1 MQSQLV
7 RRRTM
12 ESSVRKSI
20 RNPKNVVVTGASAGV
35 GRAAALAF
43 AGRGANVAV
52 LARDLSALEEV
63 ALQLRELGVRALPI
77 AVDVSDA
84 DALEAA
90 AERVEAELGPIDVW
104 VNDAMVTVFS
114 PVERLTPAEFRRVTE
129 VTYLGYVWGTMAALK
144 RMNRRNHGVI
154 VQVGSALAFRS
165 IPLQSA
171 YCGAKHATRG
181 FTDSLRSELIHERS
195 RIHLTMVQ
203 MPALN
208 TPQFDWCLSRMPR
221 RSQPVPPIFQP
232 EVGAEA
238 IVWAAT
244 HRRRELYVA
253 WPALK
258 TIVGNKLLPSLGD
271 RVAAKQAWEGQMT
284 KELQSP
290 STSANLFTPVKGRQ
304 GSHGRFD
311 ARARAHS
318 PEVWLSKHRSWLLP
332 ASLAVLGMGVAA
344 LLSNRS
350 AS

>member
-1 MQSQLV
+1 MGSNSL
-7 RRRTM
+7 RDR
-12 ESSVRKSI
+12 I
-20 RNPKNVVVTGASAGV
+20 VVVTGGAAGL
-35 GRAAALAF
+35 GRATAVAF
-43 AGRGANVAV
+43 AKRGAHVAV
-52 LARDLSALEEV
+52 LARDPAR
-63 ALQLRELGVRALPI
+63 LRDAEGEIAQFGGRVLALPL
-77 AVDVSDA
+77 DVA
-84 DALEAA
+84 DAQAMHEAA
-90 AERVEAELGPIDVW
+90 DEVEQKLGLIDVW
-104 VNDAMVTVFS
+104 VNNAMTTVFA
-114 PVERLTPAEFRRVTE
+114 PFEKIEPTEFKRVTE
-129 VTYLGYVWGTMAALK
+129 VTYMGMVYGTMAALK
-144 RMNRRNHGVI
+144 RMRRRDRGVI
-154 VQVGSALAFRS
+154 VQVGSALSYRS

-171 YCGAKHATRG
+171 YCGAKHAVRG

-195 RIHLTMVQ
+195 RIHVTMVQ

-258 TIVGNKLLPSLGD
+258 TIVGNKLFPNLGD
-271 RVAAKQAWEGQMT
+271 RLAAKQAWEGQMT